1 MRHNGRPGRLG
12 VCSAKTACNCQGE
25 VARFGSSITGLDELG
40 CLM

>member
-1 MRHNGRPGRLG
+1 MTVDDGPQQRFLEVRNF
-12 VCSAKTACNCQGE
+12 QGE